1 MRHTEQMST
10 FSSPL
15 LENTPHSSMNIL
27 PILLFKSYELTFN
40 VHCNLLE
47 GNHYCTICYV
57 HMHISEQFCF
67 KIVIQMLV
75 HQFLNTEEPT

>member
-40 VHCNLLE
+40 VHLYPSTSDYSLKYLKNRSLLI
-47 GNHYCTICYV
+47 NKQIA
-57 HMHISEQFCF
+57 SR
-67 KIVIQMLV
+67 KSKLS
-75 HQFLNTEEPT
+75 